1 MSLKEYIGEI
11 IAFVSGGGL
20 LGILGFFRDKRKDK
34 TDQFTIITA
43 EWKKIYDDVLKS
55 LAETRENERQ
65 CELRYQQLTDEF
77 NKLRD
82 RDTTMSIEIK
92 KLNNE
97 VEKLRKLL
105 PPKKT
110 AS

>member
-20 LGILGFFRDKRKDK
+20 LGILGYFRDKRKDN
-34 TDQFTIITA
+34 TDQFAIITA
-43 EWKKIYDDVLKS
+43 EWKKMYDDVQKS

-77 NKLRD
+77 NKLRE
-82 RDTTMSIEIK
+82 RDIMMSIEIK

-97 VEKLRKLL
+97 IEKLRKLI
-105 PPKKT
+105 PPKK
-110 AS
+110 SES